1 MALHKYH
8 LPLNDP
14 LHLDASRKYV
24 EAGTSETIHK
34 VQYQLHMG
42 FHSGV
47 VIEWLPVHPTE

>member
-8 LPLNDP
+8 LPVNG

-42 FHSGV
+42 FHLGV
-47 VIEWLPVHPTE
+47 VIEWLRLHPSE